1 MRKSLVLVL
10 MVLIGVSALMAFPRG
25 NGGGMMGGNEF
36 RSDRHEEMQ
45 ALRDKIVEQHE
56 KMFEANRE
64 KIQKLRL
71 EQEKLAL
78 SLKEEMMKDNP
89 DWKKVSG
96 IMDDQKANRDDMWKI
111 HKDQQLTIMKS
122 LTKEERDLFGFGMGM
137 MRQGGHRPQKGGGQ
151 GQRPGMGEGP
161 LGWDN
166 D

>member
-1 MRKSLVLVL
+1 
-10 MVLIGVSALMAFPRG
+10 
-25 NGGGMMGGNEF
+25 MGGNEF

-89 DWKKVSG
+89 DWKKVAG
-96 IMDDQKANRDDMWKI
+96 IMDDQKANRDAMWKI